1 MNADPLFLTIGLL
14 ALFNAVRLKLNQS
27 KAKRRE
33 RKMMERAAVIAAR
46 RQVKGETRGKMLA
59 GEREWMDNKAPVN
72 AGKVWE

>member
-1 MNADPLFLTIGLL
+1 MNVDPLFLTIGLL

-33 RKMMERAAVIAAR
+33 REMMERAAVIAAR
-46 RQVKGETRGKMLA
+46 RQVVEKRGSVLA
-59 GEREWMDNKAPVN
+59 AEREWMDNKAPVN